1 MAQATLKAPTQAET
15 THSADIVHS
24 AHGVSARYK
33 GLRLTSH
40 FQPIFSLSHC
50 RAIGHEG
57 LLRATDADRNP
68 VAPGRVIAGATN
80 YEDLRYLDQLCRY
93 LHVNN
98 HTAHDKHGGWLF
110 LNIHP
115 EVFRQGPDSDLSD
128 FLPELSEHPNI
139 DTRRIVIE
147 VMEQAVSEH
156 AGFTRTVEYLRDMG
170 CMIALDDFGAGH
182 SNFDRIWSLQP
193 EIVKLD
199 RSFAIKSVEDPSA
212 RRLLPQIVSLIH
224 EAGSLVLLEGVETEA
239 QAMAA
244 FDSDI
249 DFVQGFYFAIPSA
262 QPVDT
267 REISTVINTL
277 WERFNTTRDSGAQRH
292 RELIGPY
299 IHAMGGCAVLLE
311 EGMPLDKACHAFL
324 QLDRADGCFLLDEQG
339 RQVGRNVR
347 PASASSPEDSQYRTL
362 SINRHACWSR
372 RPYFRRAIDNLGKV
386 QVTRPY
392 LSISSGLLC
401 VTVSVAY
408 RDWNDELRVLCGD
421 LHWPQVV

>member
-1 MAQATLKAPTQAET
+1 MFSKP
-15 THSADIVHS
+15 SW
-24 AHGVSARYK
+24 
-33 GLRLTSH
+33 TS
-40 FQPIFSLSHC
+40 SLC
-50 RAIGHEG
+50 WPA
-57 LLRATDADRNP
+57 
-68 VAPGRVIAGATN
+68 RVIGNARD
-80 YEDLRYLDQLCRY
+80 YDDLRYLDQLCRY

-98 HTAHDKHGGWLF
+98 HAAQDTHGGWLF

-115 EVFRQGPDSDLSD
+115 EVFRRGPDADLSD
-128 FLPELSEHPNI
+128 FLPELSEHPDI
-139 DTRRIVIE
+139 DPRHIVIE

-156 AGFTRTVEYLRDMG
+156 AGFARTVEYLRGLG

-182 SNFDRIWSLQP
+182 SNFDRIWSMQP

-239 QAMAA
+239 QALAA
-244 FDSDI
+244 LDADI
-249 DFVQGFYFAIPSA
+249 DFVQGYYFAMPQA
-262 QPVDT
+262 LPVDT
-267 REISTVINTL
+267 REQSAQLTAL
-277 WERFNTTRDSGAQRH
+277 WERFNTTRGSGAARY
-292 RELIGPY
+292 RELIAPY

-311 EGMPLDKACHAFL
+311 EGLPMEEACRGFL
-324 QLDRADGCFLLDEQG
+324 QLERADCCFMLDEQG

-347 PASASSPEDSQYRTL
+347 ATQPFGAPDSQYRTM
-362 SINRHACWSR
+362 SQSRHARWSR
-372 RPYFRRAIDNLGKV
+372 RPYFRRAIENVGKV

-401 VTVSVAY
+401 VTVSIAY
-408 RDWNDELRVLCGD
+408 RGWDDQLRVLCGD